1 MTIEL
6 SLPESLVHL
15 ERQLAGMRELA
26 ASLQRAQGCVL
37 HGEITGLEE
46 ETRHQQQ
53 LCAWLQDFEQAPAN
67 DLPSPERRTAAAS
80 LPEQWRGRWQMVG
93 LELAAVENQVRHLN
107 RVHAAILRRAR
118 QSLVVLSQI
127 VASCGPTYEVKSAP
141 LVGGG
146 K

>member
-1 MTIEL
+1 MEL
-6 SLPESLVHL
+6 SLPESLIQL
-15 ERQLAGMRELA
+15 ERRLAWMRELA
-26 ASLQRAQGCVL
+26 ASLQRAQQCVL
-37 HGEITGLEE
+37 HGAVTQLEE

-53 LCAWLQDFEQAPAN
+53 LCARLQEFEQRPPN
-67 DLPSPERRTAAAS
+67 HSPSSVRATPVGL
-80 LPEQWRGRWQMVG
+80 LPEPWRGRWQMVE

-118 QSLVVLSQI
+118 QSLVVISQV

-141 LVGGG
+141 LTGGG